1 MQSGS
6 RQHRP
11 KVARDRALKIEA
23 LRGSILFGM
32 LFQRRSSRSRY
43 REYLTK
49 RKDPAWSKL
58 DAAEATGQRQRK
70 GARGRGFFEL
80 FRLFWGQIREH
91 HKTVIAAL
99 GTVTLATSLGLLMP
113 ASTLITIDYI
123 ITDHPGPSGIP
134 PLARRIVAATGVHI
148 DWNSIDKADRISLLW
163 VLGFF
168 MIVLTMF
175 NIVVWTW
182 GRWQMTRLTKRVQ
195 ASMRMQVFEHASRL
209 PLHRIYQLKTG
220 GVVSILREDAGAA
233 AELLFSLLYNPWR
246 AIVQLVGTLV
256 ILALVDWR
264 LLVGGMMLIPAV
276 WLSHRTWINRIRPIY
291 RDIKITRTSIDAHST
306 EAFGGMRV
314 VRGFSRELSES
325 GRFTKAGHLMSRQEI
340 LVWWWSRVLEMV
352 WSLLIPVASTG
363 VLVYGGSQVIR
374 GNLTIGEVMMF
385 TSYLLMLLSPLE
397 TLTNTATAVQTNLA
411 GFDRILDVLSEPG
424 EFGEAGE
431 EGKLQ
436 IERAKVKG
444 HIALDHVSFAYPV
457 MHSRAKNPKEETK
470 VAPRAVLKDITLDVR
485 AGMTV
490 ALVGAS
496 GSGKTTLCN
505 LIARFFDPC
514 EVPDPDAP
522 GGKWPAGRI
531 LLDGVDLKDIDVRSF
546 RRLLGIVEQDV
557 FLFDGTIAANIAY
570 GRLASSG
577 KGLVTEAEVMQA
589 VKRAAESANAAEFI
603 DNLENGYHTLIGE
616 RGVRLSGGQKQRLAI
631 ARALLADPAILILD
645 EATSNLDAE
654 SEALIQRSLG
664 VLMKGRTCFV
674 IAHRLSTIRHAD
686 LIVVLE
692 QGRVVETGTHQQLLA
707 MEGRYA
713 DLLRTQLEAHS
724 PDAAR
729 GIREDLAESKGL
741 LDNAAASGT
750 LQ

>member
-1 MQSGS
+1 
-6 RQHRP
+6 
-11 KVARDRALKIEA
+11 
-23 LRGSILFGM
+23 M

-43 REYLTK
+43 REYLAK

-58 DAAEATGQRQRK
+58 DAAEASGKRERK
-70 GARGRGFFEL
+70 GDRGRGFFEL
-80 FRLFWGQIREH
+80 FRLFWWQIREH
-91 HKTVIAAL
+91 RATIIAAL
-99 GTVTLATSLGLLMP
+99 GTLTVATGLGLIMP
-113 ASTLITIDYI
+113 ASTLIVIDYI
-123 ITDHPGPSGIP
+123 VTDHPGPAGIP
-134 PLARRIVAATGVHI
+134 EWARSLIAKTGANI
-148 DWNSIDKADRISLLW
+148 DWGAIEKSDRVSLLW

-168 MIVLTMF
+168 MILLTLC
-175 NIVVWTW
+175 NILISMW
-182 GRWQMTRLTKRVQ
+182 GRWQVTRLTKRVQ
-195 ASMRMQVFEHASRL
+195 ASMRMEVFEHAARL
-209 PLHRIYQLKTG
+209 PLHRIYQMKTG
-220 GVVSILREDAGAA
+220 GVVGILREDAGAA

-246 AIVQLVGTLV
+246 AIVQLTGTLV
-256 ILALVDWR
+256 ILAMVDWR
-264 LLVGGMMLIPAV
+264 LLVGGMLLVPAV

-291 RDIKITRTSIDAHST
+291 RDIKITRSSIDAHST

-363 VLVYGGSQVIR
+363 VLVYGGSQVIQ
-374 GNLTIGEVMMF
+374 GNLTIGQVMMF

-411 GFDRILDVLSEPG
+411 GFDRILDVLEEPG
-424 EFGEAGE
+424 EFGETTKE
-431 EGKLQ
+431 NKLQ
-436 IERAKVKG
+436 LERARVQG
-444 HIALDHVSFAYPV
+444 RMSLEHVSFAYPV
-457 MHSRAKNPKEETK
+457 VQAKAGSKDAPPALH
-470 VAPRAVLKDITLDVR
+470 APRAVLKDVSLEVR
-485 AGMTV
+485 PGMTV

-514 EVPDPDAP
+514 DVSDPDAP

-531 LLDGVDLKDIDVRSF
+531 LLDGIDLRDIDVRSY

-557 FLFDGTIAANIAY
+557 FLFDGSVAANIAY
-570 GRLASSG
+570 GRLAPAG
-577 KGLVTEAEVMQA
+577 AGLVTEAEVMRA

-603 DNLENGYHTLIGE
+603 ERLENGYQTLVGE

-692 QGRVVETGTHQQLLA
+692 HGRVVETGTHQQLLA
-707 MEGRYA
+707 FEGRYA

-724 PDAAR
+724 PDAVR
-729 GIREDLAESKGL
+729 GIRDDLAESKQL
-741 LDNAAASGT
+741 LDNPAPAGRSS
-750 LQ
+750 

>member
-1 MQSGS
+1 
-6 RQHRP
+6 
-11 KVARDRALKIEA
+11 
-23 LRGSILFGM
+23 M

-43 REYLTK
+43 REYLAK

-58 DAAEATGQRQRK
+58 DAAEASGKRERK
-70 GARGRGFFEL
+70 GDRGRGFFEL
-80 FRLFWGQIREH
+80 FRLFWWQIREH
-91 HKTVIAAL
+91 RSTIIAAL
-99 GTVTLATSLGLLMP
+99 GTLTVATGLGLIMP
-113 ASTLITIDYI
+113 ASTLIVIDYI
-123 ITDHPGPSGIP
+123 VTDHPGPAGIP
-134 PLARRIVAATGVHI
+134 DWARSLIAKAGVNI
-148 DWNSIDKADRISLLW
+148 EWGAIEKSDRVSLLW

-168 MIVLTMF
+168 MILLTLC
-175 NIVVWTW
+175 NILISMW
-182 GRWQMTRLTKRVQ
+182 GRWQVTRLTKRVQ
-195 ASMRMQVFEHASRL
+195 ASMRMEVFEHAARL
-209 PLHRIYQLKTG
+209 PLHRIYQMKTG
-220 GVVSILREDAGAA
+220 GVVGILREDAGAA

-246 AIVQLVGTLV
+246 AIVQLTGTLA
-256 ILALVDWR
+256 ILAMVDWR
-264 LLVGGMMLIPAV
+264 LLVGGMLLVPAV

-291 RDIKITRTSIDAHST
+291 RDIKITRSSIDAHST

-363 VLVYGGSQVIR
+363 VLVYGGSQVIQ
-374 GNLTIGEVMMF
+374 GNLTIGQVMMF

-411 GFDRILDVLSEPG
+411 GFDRILDVLEEPG
-424 EFGEAGE
+424 EFGETTKE
-431 EGKLQ
+431 NKIQL
-436 IERAKVKG
+436 ERARVQG
-444 HIALDHVSFAYPV
+444 RMSLEHVSFAYPV
-457 MHSRAKNPKEETK
+457 TQAKAGSKDSPPTQH
-470 VAPRAVLKDITLDVR
+470 APRAVLKGVSLEVR
-485 AGMTV
+485 PGMTV

-514 EVPDPDAP
+514 DVPDPDAP
-522 GGKWPAGRI
+522 GGNWPAGRI
-531 LLDGVDLKDIDVRSF
+531 LLDGIDLRDIDVRSY

-557 FLFDGTIAANIAY
+557 FLFDGSVAANIAY
-570 GRLASSG
+570 GRLAPAG
-577 KGLVTEAEVMQA
+577 EGLVTEAEVMRA

-603 DNLENGYHTLIGE
+603 DRLENGYQTLVGE

-692 QGRVVETGTHQQLLA
+692 HGRVVETGTHQQLLA
-707 MEGRYA
+707 VEGRYA

-729 GIREDLAESKGL
+729 GIRDDLAESRQL
-741 LDNAAASGT
+741 LDNPAPVGKSR
-750 LQ
+750 

>member
-1 MQSGS
+1 
-6 RQHRP
+6 
-11 KVARDRALKIEA
+11 
-23 LRGSILFGM
+23 M

-43 REYLTK
+43 QEYLTK
-49 RKDPAWSKL
+49 RKDPAWAKL

-80 FRLFWGQIREH
+80 FRLFWKQIREH
-91 HKTVIAAL
+91 RKTVVAAL
-99 GTVTLATSLGLLMP
+99 GTVTLATGIGLLMP

-123 ITDHPGPSGIP
+123 VTDHPGPSGIP
-134 PLARRIVAATGVHI
+134 EVARRLIAATGVNI
-148 DWNSIDKADRISLLW
+148 DWSSIEKLDRVRLLW

-168 MIVLTMF
+168 MVVLTMI

-246 AIVQLVGTLV
+246 AIVQLVGTLA

-264 LLVGGMMLIPAV
+264 LLVGGMLLIPAV

-340 LVWWWSRVLEMV
+340 LVWWWSRILEMV

-363 VLVYGGSQVIR
+363 VLVYGGTQVIR

-424 EFGEAGE
+424 EFGDDGQ

-436 IERAKVKG
+436 LDRAKVRG
-444 HIALDHVSFAYPV
+444 HIALEHVSFAYPILQAR
-457 MHSRAKNPKEETK
+457 SKSSGAKGDQATP
-470 VAPRAVLKDITLDVR
+470 APRAVLKDVSLDIR

-514 EVPDPDAP
+514 EVPDEEAP

-531 LLDGVDLKDIDVRSF
+531 MLDGVDLKNIDVRSF

-577 KGLVTEAEVMQA
+577 NGLVTEEEVMQA

-603 DNLENGYHTLIGE
+603 DRLEHGYQTLIGE

-707 MEGRYA
+707 FEGRYA

-729 GIREDLAESKGL
+729 GIREDLAESRHL
-741 LDNAAASGT
+741 LGDTAASGISE
-750 LQ
+750 

>member
-1 MQSGS
+1 
-6 RQHRP
+6 
-11 KVARDRALKIEA
+11 
-23 LRGSILFGM
+23 M

-43 REYLTK
+43 KDYLAK
-49 RKDPAWSKL
+49 RKDPSWATL
-58 DAAEATGQRQRK
+58 DSAEASGERQRK
-70 GARGRGFFEL
+70 GPRARGFFEL
-80 FRLFWGQIREH
+80 FRRFWGQIREYRP
-91 HKTVIAAL
+91 TLIAAL
-99 GTVTLATSLGLLMP
+99 CTLSLATGLGLLMP
-113 ASTLITIDYI
+113 TSTLITIDYI
-123 ITDHPGPSGIP
+123 ITDHPGPTGISSRVREF
-134 PLARRIVAATGVHI
+134 LSTLGVSI
-148 DWNSIDKADRISLLW
+148 DWTAIAKPDRVHLLW
-163 VLGFF
+163 VLGAA
-168 MIVLTMF
+168 MIVLTTF
-175 NIVVWTW
+175 NIIIGTW

-195 ASMRMQVFEHASRL
+195 ASMRQQVFEHASRL
-209 PLHRIYQLKTG
+209 PLHRIHQIKTG

-233 AELLFSLLYNPWR
+233 AELLFSLIYNPWR
-246 AIVQLVGTLV
+246 AIVQLTGTLV

-264 LLVGGMMLIPAV
+264 LLVGGMLLIPAV
-276 WLSHRTWINRIRPIY
+276 WLSHRTWISRIRPIY

-352 WSLLIPVASTG
+352 WSLLIPLASTG
-363 VLVYGGSQVIR
+363 VLVYGGSQVINGR
-374 GNLTIGEVMMF
+374 LTIGQVMMF

-411 GFDRILDVLSEPG
+411 GFDRILDVLAEPR
-424 EFGEAGE
+424 EFELAKSAAE
-431 EGKLQ
+431 TLQ
-436 IERAKVKG
+436 KVERSRVKG
-444 HIALDHVSFAYPV
+444 RITLDHVSFAYPPGLGRSEKKS
-457 MHSRAKNPKEETK
+457 HKPKTGDTRPGPTEVTVSVPK
-470 VAPRAVLKDITLDVR
+470 AVLKDINLDISP
-485 AGMTV
+485 GTTV

-514 EVPDPDAP
+514 EVVDPEAP

-531 LLDGVDLKDIDVRSF
+531 LLDGADLRHIDVRSY

-557 FLFDGTIAANIAY
+557 FLFDGTIAENIAY
-570 GRLASSG
+570 GRLEAEGS
-577 KGLVTEAEVMQA
+577 GLVTREEVLRA
-589 VKRAAESANAAEFI
+589 VRRAADFANAGEFI
-603 DNLENGYHTLIGE
+603 DKLDHGFDTLIGE

-664 VLMKGRTCFV
+664 ALMAGRTSFV

-686 LIVVLE
+686 MIVVLE
-692 QGRVVETGTHQQLLA
+692 QGKVVETGTHQQLLA
-707 MEGRYA
+707 REGRYA

-724 PDAAR
+724 PDAAKA
-729 GIREDLAESKGL
+729 IRQDIAKSQALS
-741 LDNAAASGT
+741 DNPRHPAGRA
-750 LQ
+750 

>member
-1 MQSGS
+1 
-6 RQHRP
+6 
-11 KVARDRALKIEA
+11 
-23 LRGSILFGM
+23 M
-32 LFQRRSSRSRY
+32 LFQRRSSRSRF
-43 REYLTK
+43 REYLAK

-58 DAAEATGQRQRK
+58 DASEASGKRPRK
-70 GARGRGFFEL
+70 GDRGRGFFEL
-80 FRLFWGQIREH
+80 FRLFWRQIREH
-91 HKTVIAAL
+91 RRTVIAAL
-99 GTVTLATSLGLLMP
+99 GTLTVATALGLLMP

-123 ITDHPGPSGIP
+123 VTDHPGPAGIP
-134 PLARRIVAATGVHI
+134 DWARSLIARTGVNI
-148 DWNSIDKADRISLLW
+148 DWGAIEKSDRVSLLW
-163 VLGFF
+163 VLGLC
-168 MIVLTMF
+168 MIVLTLC
-175 NIVVWTW
+175 NILVGMW
-182 GRWQMTRLTKRVQ
+182 GRWQVTRLTKRVQ
-195 ASMRMQVFEHASRL
+195 ASMRMQVFEHAARL
-209 PLHRIYQLKTG
+209 PLHRIYQMKTG
-220 GVVSILREDAGAA
+220 GVVGILREDAGAA

-246 AIVQLVGTLV
+246 AIVQLSGTLV
-256 ILALVDWR
+256 ILAMVDWR
-264 LLVGGMMLIPAV
+264 LLVGGMLLIPAV

-291 RDIKITRTSIDAHST
+291 RDIKITRSGIDAHST

-374 GNLTIGEVMMF
+374 GNLTIGQVMMF

-411 GFDRILDVLSEPG
+411 GFDRILDVLEEPG
-424 EFGEAGE
+424 EFGDTDSQN
-431 EGKLQ
+431 KLQ
-436 IERAKVKG
+436 IERSKVQG
-444 HIALDHVSFAYPV
+444 RMSLEHVSFAYPATATK
-457 MHSRAKNPKEETK
+457 SKEGGATEGPATLH
-470 VAPRAVLKDITLDVR
+470 APRPVLKDVSIEVR

-531 LLDGVDLKDIDVRSF
+531 LLDGINLRDIDVRSY

-557 FLFDGTIAANIAY
+557 FLFDGSVAANIAY
-570 GRLASSG
+570 GRIAPTG
-577 KGLVTEAEVMQA
+577 QGLVTEAEVMQA
-589 VKRAAESANAAEFI
+589 VKRAARSANAAEFI
-603 DNLENGYHTLIGE
+603 EKLENGYQTLIGE

-692 QGRVVETGTHQQLLA
+692 HGRVVETGTHQQLLSF
-707 MEGRYA
+707 EGRYA

-724 PDAAR
+724 PDAAK
-729 GIREDLAESKGL
+729 GIRDDLAESRQL
-741 LDNAAASGT
+741 SDNPAPAGKS
-750 LQ
+750 L

>member
-1 MQSGS
+1 
-6 RQHRP
+6 
-11 KVARDRALKIEA
+11 
-23 LRGSILFGM
+23 M

-43 REYLTK
+43 REYLAK

-58 DAAEATGQRQRK
+58 DAAEASGERTRK
-70 GARGRGFFEL
+70 RARGRGFLEL
-80 FRLFWGQIREH
+80 FRLFWHQIREH
-91 HKTVIAAL
+91 RRTVIAAL
-99 GTVTLATSLGLLMP
+99 CTLTIATGIGLLMP

-123 ITDHPGPSGIP
+123 ITDHPGPGGIP
-134 PLARRIVAATGVHI
+134 AWARSLIAKTGVTI
-148 DWNSIDKADRISLLW
+148 DWNGIEKPDRISLLW

-168 MIVLTMF
+168 MILLTLC
-175 NIVVWTW
+175 NILISMW

-195 ASMRMQVFEHASRL
+195 ATMRMQVFEHAARL
-209 PLHRIYQLKTG
+209 PLHRIYQMKTG
-220 GVVSILREDAGAA
+220 GVVGILREDAGAA

-246 AIVQLVGTLV
+246 AIVQLAGTLA
-256 ILALVDWR
+256 ILAMVDWR
-264 LLVGGMMLIPAV
+264 LLVGGMLLIPAV

-291 RDIKITRTSIDAHST
+291 RDIKITRSGIDAHST

-374 GNLTIGEVMMF
+374 GNLTIGQVMMF

-411 GFDRILDVLSEPG
+411 GFDRILDVLEEPG
-424 EFGEAGE
+424 EFGESGDE
-431 EGKLQ
+431 NKLQ
-436 IERAKVKG
+436 LERSGVRG
-444 HIALDHVSFAYPV
+444 RVSLEHVSFAYPV
-457 MHSRAKNPKEETK
+457 AAGKSRDISQKDPNQSSP
-470 VAPRAVLKDITLDVR
+470 APRPVLKDVSLEVR
-485 AGMTV
+485 PGMTV

-514 EVPDPDAP
+514 DVPDPDAP

-531 LLDGVDLKDIDVRSF
+531 LLDGTDLRDIDVRSY

-557 FLFDGTIAANIAY
+557 FLFDGSVAANIAY
-570 GRLASSG
+570 GRVASAGSGLA
-577 KGLVTEAEVMQA
+577 TEAEVMQA
-589 VKRAAESANAAEFI
+589 VRRAAESANAAEFI
-603 DNLENGYHTLIGE
+603 DKLEHGYQTLIGE

-631 ARALLADPAILILD
+631 ARALLANPAILILD

-686 LIVVLE
+686 MIVVLE
-692 QGRVVETGTHQQLLA
+692 HGRVVETGTHQQLLA
-707 MEGRYA
+707 VEGRYA

-729 GIREDLAESKGL
+729 EIRQDLAESRQL
-741 LDNAAASGT
+741 LDNPAPSG
-750 LQ
+750 QMR